1 MQSPSSI
8 EDTMN
13 ANQMQLVYV
22 HKKQTVSNE
31 ASIPINNNHKH
42 SKHIRSTTI
51 TTITNICGNAEL
63 PSSDVLELAKNAYNE
78 MLAVGFILNKI
89 NISNFSMCL
98 CSVGKFEKACN
109 IIHEMMRKGFIP
121 DTSEMMRKGFIPDT
135 SKYSKMVKGGCAP
148 NVVTYTTLVH
158 AYHKVRNVS
167 KADELFEMMLSKGC
181 IPNVVT
187 YKALIDGHFKAGQIE
202 KACQIYTRMCTNAEI
217 LYVDLY
223 FKVVDSDAKALDVF
237 TYGALLDGLF
247 NAHKV
252 KEAHDLLEAMLFK
265 DKRLDLALKV
275 LSKMLENSCASNVV
289 TYTEISDGLCK
300 ADKTDEAY
308 KLMFMMEEKGCS
320 PNVVTYIAMIDGF
333 GKADKAYELLEE
345 MKQT

>member
-1 MQSPSSI
+1 
-8 EDTMN
+8 MN

-51 TTITNICGNAEL
+51 TTITNICENTEL
-63 PSSDVLELAKNAYNE
+63 PSSDVLQLAKNAYNE

-98 CSVGKFEKACN
+98 CSVGKFEKECN

-135 SKYSKMVKGGCAP
+135 M
-148 NVVTYTTLVH
+148 
-158 AYHKVRNVS
+158 
-167 KADELFEMMLSKGC
+167 
-181 IPNVVT
+181 
-187 YKALIDGHFKAGQIE
+187 
-202 KACQIYTRMCTNAEI
+202 
-217 LYVDLY
+217 
-223 FKVVDSDAKALDVF
+223 VDSDAKTPDVF

-252 KEAHDLLEAMLFK
+252 KEAYDLLEAMLVVGCK
-265 DKRLDLALKV
+265 PNQVVYDAL
-275 LSKMLENSCASNVV
+275 
-289 TYTEISDGLCK
+289 
-300 ADKTDEAY
+300 
-308 KLMFMMEEKGCS
+308 
-320 PNVVTYIAMIDGF
+320 IDGF
-333 GKADKAYELLEE
+333 CKVGKLEE
-345 MKQT
+345 A